1 MSPRRK
7 IFFTAAVILATLMI
21 WLPAPADAV
30 KHVKG
35 QTVYIPSYSNII
47 SGIQRITLKANLIV
61 HNIDPLHP
69 ITVLR
74 IDHYDTNG
82 GLVEQYLPQ
91 PLTLKPLAAA
101 RIVIKEP
108 KPGDEGAG
116 ANFVVQWRADTKVI
130 EPLME
135 CFMVGSVGTQG
146 YSFSS
151 VGRVM
156 QEESE

>member
-1 MSPRRK
+1 MRPFKSSLLLGN
-7 IFFTAAVILATLMI
+7 IVLAVVVLGFHG
-21 WLPAPADAV
+21 PVDAV

-35 QTVYIPSYSNII
+35 QTVYIPSYSNMI
-47 SGIQRITLKANLIV
+47 SGINRITLKANLIV

-82 GLVEQYLPQ
+82 GLVEHYLPQ
-91 PLTLKPLAAA
+91 PLSLKPLAAA

-151 VGRVM
+151 VGRIM
-156 QEESE
+156 QEESD